1 MKSLLQKHQV
11 IPERKNKMFSLIPF
25 PVKIGVLL
33 FLVIGAAGWGYMK
46 GANQA
51 EVALANYKA
60 EAEQQIRHLQDENI
74 RISDNV
80 QIKYVDRVNTI
91 KEHEIV
97 YKDVAT
103 NVLQPVNQVSNGF
116 VELHDSSASHRL
128 PDTNIV
134 ADSNASGVFDN
145 TALGVV
151 ISNYAVC
158 EQNKQQLIALQ
169 SWITQNQEAVNKVKA
184 EAEKKK

>member
-1 MKSLLQKHQV
+1 
-11 IPERKNKMFSLIPF
+11 MFSLIPF

-97 YKDVAT
+97 YKDVARSEEHT
-103 NVLQPVNQVSNGF
+103 S
-116 VELHDSSASHRL
+116 E
-128 PDTNIV
+128 
-134 ADSNASGVFDN
+134 
-145 TALGVV
+145 
-151 ISNYAVC
+151 
-158 EQNKQQLIALQ
+158 LQ
-169 SWITQNQEAVNKVKA
+169 SH
-184 EAEKKK
+184 